1 MEVHQSI
8 SIMKALADTSR
19 LMILNTL
26 LEKPQ
31 YVEEISKRVDL
42 AISTV
47 SFHLKKMEESGLV
60 TKTKVQYYYVYEIN
74 KEILNRTLKEFIK
87 FDNLEKYA
95 QEERIDEYKQ
105 KIIKA
110 FFRGRKLM
118 KMPSQSMK
126 RWIVLEVILKK
137 FSYGVEYTEK
147 QVDEIIKP
155 FYDDYCAV
163 RRYFVDE
170 KVMTRSGT
178 NYKLNEKQ
186 VILKNSLRQSFEE
199 SIEKK
204 FKKTNK

>member
-1 MEVHQSI
+1 
-8 SIMKALADTSR
+8 MKALADTSR

-110 FFRGRKLM
+110 FFRGRKDR
-118 KMPSQSMK
+118 K
-126 RWIVLEVILKK
+126 RVV
-137 FSYGVEYTEK
+137 
-147 QVDEIIKP
+147 
-155 FYDDYCAV
+155 
-163 RRYFVDE
+163 
-170 KVMTRSGT
+170 
-178 NYKLNEKQ
+178 
-186 VILKNSLRQSFEE
+186 
-199 SIEKK
+199 
-204 FKKTNK
+204 